1 MKPPFRLIGKLA
13 GSVPLLLLSSAAWPA
28 ELYISTFLGTNPLK
42 DLEIELDGRV
52 LGSTDQRGGIAAQLE
67 NGTHLLR
74 VLEQGAEISQ
84 YSFELAPNENA
95 DVAITYTDFETAPEV
110 SLDKYDPNAPEQ
122 GAPGVIQGQIT
133 DAEGNPLAGAT
144 ARIEP
149 SGAEVQSDAEGL
161 FRIEAPRGQYTLSV
175 SAEGYQDAQAN
186 GLRVAPDVG
195 IAIDVALERPGAQ
208 DATEIGGASGEG
220 PEEIV
225 VVSSYNARKATTA
238 NIKRFSSAVT
248 DAISVED
255 LVRAGDSDVA
265 ASLKRVVG
273 VSISGGRYAIVRGLD
288 GRYIASTLNG
298 NLLPSTD
305 PFRRDVQLDLFPTDI
320 LGGIEVQKTFTADMP
335 GDTTGGIIKIG
346 TRDIPNEYINSLS
359 VSGGYLSG
367 VTGDKLLS
375 YHRGGSDWLG
385 YDDGER
391 KLPGALDSASNGGL
405 NFTIC
410 QVAGQTGCTS
420 QQEAARLASLL
431 PNHYATQSRTA
442 QPQMGI
448 SYALGN
454 SFATDGG
461 RFGLYGAATYDS
473 GAKSRQN
480 AHVDSATTLSNYA
493 RDAFTTAT
501 SAYLV
506 GGYESDNGW
515 SITSKTLYLHD
526 SEDTTVFE
534 EGLDKTEENSFS
546 RVMLEWVERQL
557 VSEQLSGTWKLF
569 DTHKLEWRAG
579 VSQTTR
585 LSPDRRAYSY
595 LGNTLVASSVERSY
609 SDLSEDAIDFGADY
623 SLPISFGDNIATNTK
638 FGVLYNK
645 RDRTNELVRIGVRP
659 GDQLAD
665 LSQDIETLL
674 SPEAFASDE
683 FRLRGSSTIT
693 DTYDG
698 EQEAIAGYV
707 TTQIDLGTAWTI
719 YAGVRQDNFEQ
730 TLDFPNSPG
739 AHVSLKSDE
748 LLPSLSGLYR
758 IGDNWQVRL
767 GYARTVSR
775 PNITELAPSRFYD
788 DLGREY
794 IGCPTC
800 VASNIDNYDA
810 RVEYYFDRND
820 SVSFAVFHKNI
831 TDPLERSVADGSGSA
846 TNALTFRNN
855 EKATISGAEVDGNRS
870 FLLSDDHMLSLGANL
885 SVFDSK
891 ITLDDVGQRL
901 EVSDSRKLQGQSPF
915 LANLRLGYDHF
926 PTKQRATLTANYF
939 DDRIN
944 IVTRA
949 PQKPIYE
956 AGRIAVN
963 LTYEKEFVNLSKLSF
978 RIQNLLD
985 AKTRFVQD
993 GKTIES
999 WKSGIEFTLG
1009 YNYRF

>member
-1 MKPPFRLIGKLA
+1 MKSPIRCAGRLA
-13 GSVPLLLLSSAAWPA
+13 GSVSLLLLSSAAWPA
-28 ELYISTFLGTNPLK
+28 ELYVSTFLGTNPLK
-42 DLEIELDGRV
+42 DLEIELDGRM
-52 LGSTDQRGGIAAQLE
+52 LGSTDHRGGIVAQLE
-67 NGTHLLR
+67 GGTHLLR

-84 YSFELAPNENA
+84 YRFELAPNENA
-95 DVAITYTDFETAPEV
+95 DVAITYSDFETAPEV
-110 SLDKYDPNAPEQ
+110 SFDKYDPSAPEQ

-175 SAEGYQDAQAN
+175 SAEGYQDAQAS

-195 IAIDVALERPGAQ
+195 IAIDVALERPGTQ
-208 DATEIGGASGEG
+208 DATEIGGASDG

-320 LGGIEVQKTFTADMP
+320 LGGIEVQKSFTADMP

-346 TRDIPNEYINSLS
+346 TREIPNEYINSLS
-359 VSGGYLSG
+359 LSGGYVTG
-367 VTGDKLLS
+367 ITGDKLLS
-375 YHRGGSDWLG
+375 YHGGGMDWLG

-391 KLPGALDSASNGGL
+391 DLPGALDSASNGGL
-405 NFTIC
+405 GLNIC
-410 QVAGQTGCTS
+410 QVSGQSGCVS
-420 QQEAARLASLL
+420 QSEAARLAGLL
-431 PNHYATQSRTA
+431 PNHYNTESRKA
-442 QPQMGI
+442 APQLGL

-454 SFATDGG
+454 SFSTDAG
-461 RFGLYGAATYDS
+461 RLGVYGVATYDS
-473 GAKSRQN
+473 SATSRQN
-480 AHVDSATTLSNYA
+480 ARVDNISTLSTYA
-493 RDAFTTAT
+493 RDAFKTAT
-501 SAYLV
+501 SGYVVA
-506 GGYESDNGW
+506 GYESDSGW
-515 SITSKTLYLHD
+515 TINSKTLYLHD

-534 EGLDKTEENSFS
+534 QGFDKIEENNFS

-569 DTHKLEWRAG
+569 DTHKLEWRTAL
-579 VSQTTR
+579 SQTTR

-595 LGNTLVASSVERSY
+595 LGNSLVVSSVERSY
-609 SDLSEDAIDFGADY
+609 SDLTEDAIDFGIDY
-623 SLPISFGDNIATNTK
+623 SLPFSFGDSVSTSTK
-638 FGVLYNK
+638 FGVMYNK
-645 RDRTNELVRIGVRP
+645 RDRTNELVRIGVRA
-659 GDQLAD
+659 GSQSAD

-674 SPEAFASDE
+674 SEQAFQDDE
-683 FRLRGSSTIT
+683 FRLRGSSTVT

-698 EQEAIAGYV
+698 EQESIAGYV

-730 TLDFPNSPG
+730 NLDFPNSPG
-739 AHVSLKSDE
+739 TTADLKSDE
-748 LLPSLSGLYR
+748 LLPSLSALYR
-758 IGDNWQVRL
+758 LGDDLQFRL

-800 VASNIDNYDA
+800 VASNIDNFDA

-901 EVSDSRKLQGQSPF
+901 ELSDNRKLQGQSPF

-926 PTKQRATLTANYF
+926 PTKQKATLTANYF

-949 PQKPIYE
+949 PQEPIYE

-999 WKSGIEFTLG
+999 WKSGVEFTLG
-1009 YNYRF
+1009 YNHRF